1 MCGIAGIIDYSN
13 TSSAAML
20 RMMTDQLK
28 HRGPD
33 DSGYFE
39 FVNNGTYLGLGHR
52 RLSILDL
59 SAKGHQPMTFDNCV
73 IVFNGEIYNYQ
84 EIRQDLEGVGHNF
97 DSNSDTEVALKAIY
111 TWGPSAFKRFNGM
124 FSIAFYDPRLEHLIL
139 VRDRAGV
146 KPLYLFQNEDLLI
159 FSSEISSFSHHP
171 RFEKKIDKNSLRQYF
186 KYGYIAGDASIFQNT
201 IKLDPGFYLTISLK
215 SKSISKECYW
225 DIAKGYQ
232 DKKIDISIQD
242 AVTETEHLLQKA
254 CNYRMVADVPVG
266 VFLSGGYDSTAV
278 TALIQKEQTSP
289 LQTFTIGFED
299 PQYDEAPYAASIAKF
314 LGTNHTELVCTPK
327 DALATLVRMGNIWDE
342 PFGDPSAI
350 PTLLV
355 SELARKSVKVSL
367 SADGGDELF
376 GGYRKYFQ
384 VLKLL
389 KLSQSINKFPGGMS
403 IIHTLSSAAKL
414 SPENFC
420 PNLRRKVELALGLIE
435 LNSAVPMLDRIQ
447 HIFSDGQL
455 DDLLLDS
462 FAIPSDDPFS
472 NMLPSLAGLSGID
485 ALLVADYQTYQ
496 RNDILTKVD
505 RATMSIG
512 LEAREPLLDFNLYEF
527 VASLP
532 DSVKFINQEPKYL
545 LKAIVHKYVP
555 RSLMNRPKQGFSI
568 PLSAWLRTVF
578 RPHLIHYLSKQSVSS
593 HAILSP
599 IKVEILLKQFLG
611 GDNTLSR
618 KIWLLLMFQLWC
630 EHWEI

>member
-13 TSSAAML
+13 SSSEAML
-20 RMMTDQLK
+20 KMMTDQLK

-39 FVNNGTYLGLGHR
+39 CVRNGTYLGLGHR

-59 SAKGHQPMTFDNCV
+59 SVRGHQPMTFDDCV

-84 EIRQDLEGVGHNF
+84 EIRQDLEDVGHHF

-111 TWGPSAFKRFNGM
+111 TWGPSAVKRFNGM
-124 FSIAFYDPRLEHLIL
+124 FSIAFYDRRLENVVLI
-139 VRDRAGV
+139 RDRAGI
-146 KPLYLFQNEDLLI
+146 KPLYLFQGENLLI
-159 FSSEISSFSHHP
+159 FSSEISSFNHHP
-171 RFEKKIDKNSLRQYF
+171 RFEKTINQNSLRQYF
-186 KYGYIAGDASIFQNT
+186 KYGYIAGNSSIFQNT
-201 IKLDPGFYLTISLK
+201 TKIDPGFYVTISLK
-215 SKSISKECYW
+215 SKAITKECYW
-225 DIAKGYQ
+225 DIAKVYQ
-232 DKKIDISIQD
+232 NKMADISMQD
-242 AVTETEHLLQKA
+242 AVAGTESLLQKA
-254 CNYRMVADVPVG
+254 CDYRMIADVPVG

-278 TALIQKEQTSP
+278 TALIQKEQTSR

-299 PQYDEAPYAASIAKF
+299 PEYDEAPHAASIAKF
-314 LGTNHTELVCTPK
+314 LGTNHTEVVCTPK
-327 DALATLVRMGNIWDE
+327 DALDILVRVGAVWDE

-389 KLSQSINKFPGGMS
+389 KLSESINKLPGGRS
-403 IIHTLSSAAKL
+403 AIHILSSAAKL
-414 SPENFC
+414 SPDNFY
-420 PNLRRKVELALGLIE
+420 PNSKRKVELALDLIK
-435 LNSAVPMLDRIQ
+435 LDSAVPMLDRIQ

-455 DDLLLDS
+455 NDLLLNS

-472 NMLPSLAGLSGID
+472 SMFSSLAGLSDID

-496 RNDILTKVD
+496 QNDILTKVD

-512 LEAREPLLDFNLYEF
+512 LEGREPLLDFKLYEY

-532 DSVKFINQEPKYL
+532 DSIKFANQEPKYL

-555 RSLMNRPKQGFSI
+555 KTLMDRPKQGFGI
-568 PLSAWLRTVF
+568 PLATWLRTVF
-578 RPHLIHYLSKQSVSS
+578 RPHLIHYLSKENISS
-593 HAILSP
+593 RRILSP
-599 IKVEILLKQFLG
+599 KNVEILLRKFLG
-611 GDNTLSR
+611 GDNTLAR
-618 KIWLLLMFQLWC
+618 RIWLLLIFQIWC
-630 EHWEI
+630 EHWKI